1 MVDAPAL
8 PMRVESAL
16 NERSLPPVS
25 FLSRLFA
32 KREDDHAAIRP
43 LWHAAVG
50 IAREPEWYAQCGV
63 ADTVGGRFDAITLVL
78 GLVLLRM
85 EKAQGM
91 ERPSVLLTELFVDDM
106 DGQLREA
113 GVGDMVVG
121 KHIGRLM
128 SVMGGRLGALRE
140 AVPQGEAALA
150 EVIARNVTL
159 AEGGDPGK
167 VAARA
172 LALAARL
179 DGLADEDLLAGRI
192 A

>member
-1 MVDAPAL
+1 MSILA
-8 PMRVESAL
+8 
-16 NERSLPPVS
+16 
-25 FLSRLFA
+25 RLFPSRPDP
-32 KREDDHAAIRP
+32 REQLRP
-43 LWHAAVG
+43 LWHRVVE
-50 IAREPEWYAQCGV
+50 IARERAWYATHGV
-63 ADTVGGRFDAITLVL
+63 ADTVAGRFDMITAVLATVLV
-78 GLVLLRM
+78 RM
-85 EKAQGM
+85 EQ
-91 ERPSVLLTELFVDDM
+91 EPELVEPSVLLTEIFVEDM

-113 GVGDMVVG
+113 GIGDMVVG

-128 SVMGGRLGALRE
+128 SVMGGRLGALRD

-150 EVIARNVTL
+150 EVIARNVTM
-159 AEGGDPGK
+159 AQGGDPAK